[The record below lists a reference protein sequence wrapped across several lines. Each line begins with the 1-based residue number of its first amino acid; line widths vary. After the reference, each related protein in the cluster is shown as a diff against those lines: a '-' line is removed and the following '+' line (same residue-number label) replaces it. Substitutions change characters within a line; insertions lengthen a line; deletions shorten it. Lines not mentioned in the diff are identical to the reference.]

1 MANLAWRNRY
11 VWLPVVGLLLV
22 LLITWLLV
30 PQAKAPF
37 LYEFF

>member
-1 MANLAWRNRY
+1 MFEVIWKHRY
-11 VWLPVVGLLLV
+11 VWLPVVGLLVV

-30 PQAKAPF
+30 PRAKAPF